1 MAQIGSR
8 LVDMAAQKMAQDF
21 FANFTRV
28 VVEKY
33 PPAVAPAPAVE
44 APKGFFARVL
54 AWLRRLFGG

>member
-1 MAQIGSR
+1 
-8 LVDMAAQKMAQDF
+8 
-21 FANFTRV
+21 

-33 PPAVAPAPAVE
+33 PPVVAPAPAPVVE